1 MEDIKKNVCTV
12 QCLYKLIAG
21 DQKCTWLAFYDGYN
35 KWQAIQR
42 LKKRDNEIL
51 N

>member
-1 MEDIKKNVCTV
+1 MKKDVCTI

-21 DQKCTWLAFYDGYN
+21 NKKCTWLAFYDGYN
-35 KWQAIQR
+35 KWHAIQR
-42 LKKRDNEIL
+42 LKKEDNEIL